1 MYKNS
6 NINVLM
12 VVFIDFNQHSLLI
25 YSAYFFFNF

>member
-1 MYKNS
+1 M
-6 NINVLM
+6 LM